1 MKEFTVLICSMI
13 IHLLSSKGIALGLV
27 LLLFWLKGRQLGFQP
42 EEWEKY
48 FLGLSQKKV
57 LRIALGISGVSI
69 SAASFLSYIFLQ
81 KTGFHHAFIIAGLM
95 FAGSIFWFWHRWK
108 GEKGKAYL
116 LKRFSEIPQT
126 ILENRSKGIRG

>member
-1 MKEFTVLICSMI
+1 MKEFTVLICSMT

-27 LLLFWLKGRQLGFQP
+27 LLGFQP
-42 EEWEKY
+42 KEWENY

>member
-1 MKEFTVLICSMI
+1 MKKQDLRE
-13 IHLLSSKGIALGLV
+13 GISHE
-27 LLLFWLKGRQLGFQP
+27 RIYGFDMLNDNTSP
-42 EEWEKY
+42 
-48 FLGLSQKKV
+48 F